1 MRIKG
6 RPVGARVDMR
16 DLATGILLL
25 AAAGFFAVNG
35 LMRLRLGTPA
45 GMGPGFFPVMVA
57 GGLAVAAILIIV
69 RAVGRRA
76 AIDGFVGPRSLV
88 CILGAPLVFA
98 LAIAPLGF
106 VPTMALTTL
115 MAACGSR
122 AMTWRFALGLT
133 VSLTAL
139 CTGLFLNLLQLPVPA
154 FGPWLSP

>member
-1 MRIKG
+1 MRIRG
-6 RPVGARVDMR
+6 GAAGARVDMR
-16 DLATGILLL
+16 DLVTGILLL
-25 AAAGFFAVNG
+25 VAAGFFALNG

-45 GMGPGFFPVMVA
+45 GMGPGFFPVMIA

-69 RAVGRRA
+69 RAFGRRA
-76 AIDGFVGPRSLV
+76 AIDGFVGLRSLV

-115 MAACGSR
+115 IAACSSR

>member
-6 RPVGARVDMR
+6 RTAGARVDAR

-25 AAAGFFAVNG
+25 AASGFFALNG
-35 LMRLRLGTPA
+35 LLRLRLGTPS
-45 GMGPGFFPVMVA
+45 GMGPGFFPVMIA
-57 GGLAVAAILIIV
+57 GGLALAAILIIV
-69 RAVGRRA
+69 RAFGRTA
-76 AIDGFVGPRSLV
+76 TIEGFVGARSLL
-88 CILGAPLVFA
+88 CILGAPVVFA

-106 VPTMALTTL
+106 VPTLGLTTL
-115 MAACGSR
+115 IAACGSR

-133 VSLTAL
+133 MCLTVL

>member
-6 RPVGARVDMR
+6 SPGGARVDVR
-16 DLATGILLL
+16 DLVTGILLL
-25 AAAGFFAVNG
+25 AAAGFFALNG

-45 GMGPGFFPVMVA
+45 SMGPGFFPVMIA
-57 GGLAVAAILIIV
+57 AGLAVAAALIIV
-69 RAVGRRA
+69 RAFGRTA
-76 AIDGFVGPRSLV
+76 VIEGFVGPRSLL
-88 CILGAPLVFA
+88 CILGAPVVFA

-115 MAACGSR
+115 IAACGSR

-133 VSLTAL
+133 LSLTVL

-154 FGPWLSP
+154 LGPWLSP